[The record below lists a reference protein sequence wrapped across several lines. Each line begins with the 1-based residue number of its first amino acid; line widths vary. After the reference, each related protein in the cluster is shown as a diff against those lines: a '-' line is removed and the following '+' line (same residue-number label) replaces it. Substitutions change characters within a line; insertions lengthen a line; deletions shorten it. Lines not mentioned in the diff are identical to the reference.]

1 MQSFPFLSLAIW
13 IPILFSVVILKTGS
27 DRNPA
32 LARRL
37 ALAGA
42 IVGLLLTVPLIVGF
56 RGHTAAMQ
64 FVEHLPWIPSLDIA
78 YHLGI
83 DGISL
88 WLVVLTAFTTLVIV
102 VASWTV
108 MAERVA
114 QYLACFLLLSGLM
127 IGVFASLDG
136 LLFFVFFEATLIPLY
151 LLIGGWGGPNRVYAA
166 LKFFFFSLTGSLFLL
181 LALLYL
187 YQQSHTFD
195 MAAWRALRLGFTPQV
210 LIFIAFFAA
219 FAVKVPMWPVH
230 TWLPDMHSESPT
242 GASVIL
248 SVLKLGAY
256 GLVRFSLPITPD
268 ASRFFAPVVIVLS
281 LVAVIYA
288 SLVAL
293 AQTDMSRVAAY
304 SSIAHMGLVTL
315 GLFIFNPIGIEGA
328 LVQMI
333 SYGFVSGALFL
344 CIGVLH
350 ERMQTRAISAY
361 GGVAN
366 VMPRFAAF
374 AMLFSMANVG
384 LPGTSGFVGE
394 FMVIMG
400 AIKFNFWIGALAAVT
415 LILSA
420 AYTLSMYKRTMFG
433 TVANDKVAKLVDIGK
448 REFVVLGSMAVLV
461 LFIGVFPRPFTDLVG
476 PSAENLLTQAQR
488 SKQLVVIVPGAA
500 AMRPAG
506 LRNATVGVG
515 RRDATLGS

>member
-1 MQSFPFLSLAIW
+1 MQSVPFLSLAIW
-13 IPILFSVVILKTGS
+13 VPILFGIAVLRVGS
-27 DRNPA
+27 GHNPA
-32 LARRL
+32 PARWL
-37 ALAGA
+37 ALAGS
-42 IVGLLLTVPLIVGF
+42 IVSLLLTVPLIVGF
-56 RGHTAAMQ
+56 RDHTTAMQ
-64 FVEHLPWIPSLDIA
+64 FVERVAWIPSFDIA

-88 WLVVLTAFTTLVIV
+88 WLVVLTAFTTLIIVI
-102 VASWTV
+102 ASWTAMTV
-108 MAERVA
+108 RVA
-114 QYLACFLLLSGLM
+114 QYLACFLFLSGLM

-151 LLIGGWGGPNRVYAA
+151 LLIGAWGGPNRVYAA
-166 LKFFFFSLTGSLFLL
+166 LKFFLFSLAGSLMLL

-187 YQQSHTFD
+187 YQQSHSFD
-195 MAAWRALRLGFTPQV
+195 IAAWRQLQLGFTPQV

-230 TWLPDMHSESPT
+230 TWLPDVHPEAPT

-248 SVLKLGAY
+248 SVLKLGTY
-256 GLVRFSLPITPD
+256 GFVRFSLPITPD
-268 ASRFFAPVVIVLS
+268 ASHFFAPVVIVLS

-293 AQTDMSRVAAY
+293 AQTDLSRLAAY

-315 GLFIFNPIGIEGA
+315 GLFIFNQIGMEGA
-328 LVQMI
+328 VVQMI

-350 ERMQTRAISAY
+350 ERMQTRAIGDY
-361 GGVAN
+361 GGVVN
-366 VMPRFAAF
+366 VMPRFAVF

-400 AIKFNFWIGALAAVT
+400 AIKFNFWIGALAALT

-420 AYTLSMYKRTMFG
+420 AYTLSMYKRTIFG
-433 TVANDKVAKLVDIGK
+433 AVANDKVAKLIDIGK
-448 REFVVLGSMAVLV
+448 REFVMLGSMAALV
-461 LFIGVFPRPFTDLVG
+461 LFMGVYPRAFTDAIG
-476 PSAENLLTQAQR
+476 PTAANLLTQAQR
-488 SKQLVVIVPGAA
+488 SKQFVETAPTQ
-500 AMRPAG
+500 RAG
-506 LRNATVGVG
+506 LRNTVIV
-515 RRDATLGS
+515 RTSHTTT